1 MRKSVLNLMTLAGLT
16 AVSGCAGDRLTTA
29 WDKTT
34 SFFNPSSPE
43 EEEISPEFR
52 EAQKTFKKNTEK
64 TMLAWAR
71 YQEDVGEYAEAKKK
85 YHEIE
90 LAYPNNIEASLGIA
104 RIELATG
111 RSEEA
116 EKILKQLA
124 AKHPESV
131 PVRVELGALYSSQEE
146 WPQAIEAYS
155 NACALAPEDQG
166 CRYELGVAYAKS
178 GDLDQAFPHLKF
190 AVGGPAA
197 YYNIGYLLHEQGQD
211 AESAEWLRKALTTH
225 PDQKTSESARSLL
238 AIVDPKSLNIHGQ
251 DRNSAVAGM
260 ARGNARAMDELGSQL
275 DEFAAGDQELPQVV
289 AGASRFGSEEQEPV
303 PAKPSRASVR
313 EQFVPAAVSQPV
325 SRTFPPSAVS
335 AEDASPFRTV
345 SHRSVGEQSVQGM
358 PVQNPAPVEQTTGGE
373 PPQWQGP
380 SRSTATPVPSAS
392 TPSATVDPPT
402 WRPRRN

>member
-1 MRKSVLNLMTLAGLT
+1 MLRKSVLNLMTLAGLT
-16 AVSGCAGDRLTTA
+16 AVSGCAGDRLTAA

-34 SFFNPSSPE
+34 SFFTPGSPQ
-43 EEEISPEFR
+43 EEISPEFR

-64 TMLAWAR
+64 TLLAWAR

-90 LAYPNNIEASLGIA
+90 LAYPSNVEASLGIA

-116 EKILKQLA
+116 ERILKQLA
-124 AKHPESV
+124 SKHPESV
-131 PVRVELGALYSSQEE
+131 PVRLELGALYASQED
-146 WPQAIEAYS
+146 WQQAIEAYTD
-155 NACALAPEDQG
+155 ACDLAPEDQG

-190 AVGGPAA
+190 SVGGPAA
-197 YYNIGYLLHEQGQD
+197 YYNIAYLLHEEGRD
-211 AESAEWLRKALTTH
+211 GESAEWLRKALSSH

-238 AIVDPKSLNIHGQ
+238 AIVDPKSLNIHGH
-251 DRNSAVAGM
+251 DPNSAIAGG
-260 ARGNARAMDELGSQL
+260 ARRRARATMDEFGGQVE
-275 DEFAAGDQELPQVV
+275 DFGAPDDELPQVV
-289 AGASRFGSEEQEPV
+289 AGN
-303 PAKPSRASVR
+303 SRAVQSEPGPESMPQRPSSVR

-325 SRTFPPSAVS
+325 RRAAPALQ
-335 AEDASPFRTV
+335 EEASPFQTV
-345 SHRSVGEQSVQGM
+345 SHRSVSDR
-358 PVQNPAPVEQTTGGE
+358 PAPVQAYEPDAEDVAGE

-380 SRSTATPVPSAS
+380 SRSQVAPAPAPSPA
-392 TPSATVDPPT
+392 PSSTVDPPT